1 MNQKYLGMMISDRN
15 ILKFL
20 KNGFIMKINKINA
33 SLLCLTL
40 MMSTP
45 GYARYKATPLNK
57 KTSVKVDAL
66 AKEAMSVQT
75 VSFDCKVFSAKDC
88 KKYLNSKSIIK
99 KGFQPIEVTFT
110 NNSKHSI
117 EISPED
123 FNFTCV
129 NAQYVA
135 SALHRDGAARGLG
148 LGIGGFLFMPILIVP
163 AIVQGCGAN
172 DYNYDMDNDFSNK
185 EFVKQTVAPGATVSG
200 IVFAVRR
207 EFKRDFTF
215 TVKNK
220 AVKEPLIFSTKN
232 SVITL

>member
-1 MNQKYLGMMISDRN
+1 
-15 ILKFL
+15 
-20 KNGFIMKINKINA
+20 MKMNKINV
-33 SLLCLTL
+33 SLLCLAL

-45 GYARYKATPLNK
+45 GYARYKAAPLNK
-57 KTSVKVDAL
+57 KTSIKVDAL

-75 VSFDCKVFSAKDC
+75 VSLDCKVFGLKDC
-88 KKYLNSKSIIK
+88 KKYLNSKNIIK

-123 FNFTCV
+123 FNFSCV

-135 SALHRDGAARGLG
+135 STLHRNGAARGIG
-148 LGIGGFLFMPILIVP
+148 FGIGCLFWWPLLIP

-172 DYNYDMDNDFSNK
+172 DYNYDMDSDYSKK

-200 IVFAVRR
+200 IVFAVRK
-207 EFKRDFTF
+207 EFKRNFTF

-220 AVKEPLIFSTKN
+220 AVKEPLVFSAKN